1 MEKFCLCGLRI
12 EKFFL
17 CSQKGYEKIARGER
31 ERETNRIFFIP
42 FACVGGKTLSE
53 RDENLEIYLEN
64 ESFAMKFD
72 EIRGIF
78 LILVQF

>member
-12 EKFFL
+12 EKFFYVHKKDTRKL
-17 CSQKGYEKIARGER
+17 R
-31 ERETNRIFFIP
+31 EGETNRIFFIP